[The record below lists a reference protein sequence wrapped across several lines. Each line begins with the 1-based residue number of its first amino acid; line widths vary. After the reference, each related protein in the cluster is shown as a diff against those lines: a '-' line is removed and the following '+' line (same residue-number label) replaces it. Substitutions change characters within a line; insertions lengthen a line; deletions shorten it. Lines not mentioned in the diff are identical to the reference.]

1 MTPIAALWLALA
13 PAHASPADDG
23 TEASADDAD
32 ADAGAGAEADADAQ
46 DEAAAKAEAAK
57 HVRLKVM
64 LQGTPRGGGGT
75 LVVQA
80 EYDPAGAIGLP
91 EPAVDRLTFTPDGPP
106 QQEPIGDRVV
116 VTQRYVFTGPKGS
129 YEVPPLTARW
139 TPKDGAAFEV
149 QSTPVFVDID
159 VPPPRDEQPKDIVEP
174 DEIRRWPWVVITL
187 VGGLFAAG
195 LAYAFRP
202 RRRSVEPVAP
212 PVPADV
218 AAIRAWEAVRDDPR
232 LTIDDKAREVARIFR
247 VYVEAVLGF
256 EATSRTTHE
265 LLQYLGGLV
274 HLPEGNVPRAK
285 RVLRAADRIKF
296 AEHRPDGDW
305 LVELDA
311 DLRAFVDSTRP
322 SVAKPAAARQGGR

>member
-1 MTPIAALWLALA
+1 MTPIAALWLAIGAHAGPVEAA
-13 PAHASPADDG
+13 PAAEPSASPA
-23 TEASADDAD
+23 EPAVADDA
-32 ADAGAGAEADADAQ
+32 AEADAARA
-46 DEAAAKAEAAK
+46 EAEAEAAK

-64 LQGTPRGGGGT
+64 LQGTPKGGGGT
-75 LVVQA
+75 LIVQA

-91 EPAVDRLTFTPDGPP
+91 EPEVDRLTFTPEGPP

-116 VTQRYVFTGPKGS
+116 VTQRYVFAGPKGS

-139 TPKDGAAFEV
+139 TPKDGPAFEV

-159 VPPPRDEQPKDIVEP
+159 VPPPRDEEPSDIVEP
-174 DEIRRWPWVVITL
+174 GEIVRWPWVAIAV
-187 VGGLFAAG
+187 VGGLFAVG

-202 RRRSVEPVAP
+202 RRASVAPVAP
-212 PVPADV
+212 PVPPDV
-218 AAIRAWEAVRDDPR
+218 AAIRAWEAVRDDR
-232 LTIDDKAREVARIFR
+232 ALTIDDKAREVARIFR

-265 LLQYLGGLV
+265 LLEYLGALI

-322 SVAKPAAARQGGR
+322 SVGRPANARQGSR